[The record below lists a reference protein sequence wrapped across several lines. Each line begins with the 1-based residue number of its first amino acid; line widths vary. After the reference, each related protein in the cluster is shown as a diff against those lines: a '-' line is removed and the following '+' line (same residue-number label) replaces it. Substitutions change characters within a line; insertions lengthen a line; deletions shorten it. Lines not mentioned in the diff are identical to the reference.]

1 MSELPGRPAVA
12 LATSASPGA
21 DVLLRPIRGSCSCGR
36 NRFIVTLPTDGIHQA
51 QVLFNTDRV
60 HQVPLGTPLAAYL
73 RVPLSW
79 YHSTTFAQFPDET
92 HAMIRRVY
100 TPPNQG
106 SPMRHFCGFCGTPL
120 SYWCENPI
128 SEASYINLTLGSLL
142 QDDLRD
148 LEDMGLL
155 PDDRSDSEQEAQGG
169 EGEEGPASPGLRL
182 AMRESYGVPWFDGLV
197 EGTRLGRMRRTQG
210 IRSSGDGRV
219 RVEWEIVEFDGD
231 DEDGNEGQEMDVDTA
246 PAAGGK
252 RKRESTDAASSLK

>member
-106 SPMRHFCGFCGTPL
+106 SSMRHFCGFCGTPL

-155 PDDRSDSEQEAQGG
+155 PDDRSDSEQEAQG
-169 EGEEGPASPGLRL
+169 ERAKRGPQAPVLDWPCESHTAFPGLMGWSKGL
-182 AMRESYGVPWFDGLV
+182 AWGE
-197 EGTRLGRMRRTQG
+197 
-210 IRSSGDGRV
+210 
-219 RVEWEIVEFDGD
+219 
-231 DEDGNEGQEMDVDTA
+231 
-246 PAAGGK
+246 
-252 RKRESTDAASSLK
+252 